1 MESALTLRLRARGC
15 EGVEFLFAQL
25 APRIGR
31 GGPDDLPVILL
42 EQFVEVVVR
51 VARVEQFVAA
61 ALLGVVEEV
70 AQTVHRRLQFRV
82 VPVGEE
88 PFSVL
93 VRQRQSLGP
102 SAVEERAG
110 GIDPQFGAQ
119 RQRGALG
126 GHGAQ
131 VLVVVVGL
139 LRHLLHALLQLPVDE
154 FDHLVERVAREVEI
168 VFQRH
173 RMIDDGNR
181 AVQLHQV
188 VVVGRTHETDVGLVE
203 LDLLFGQT
211 VGVGTSLVHDRV
223 SLLEE
228 DIGLPDAP
236 VERVPALRIAV
247 GRVPLGVFAGVVG
260 QSRVDFVGVGGPGI
274 SHRAVRDPDGRIVG
288 TVVEDLR
295 IPLFGAIDI
304 AEHLRDVGDAAG
316 QFVGHVEET
325 ARPDRAGQQSG
336 GKYFYKILFHSSF
349 SLIRS

>member
-1 MESALTLRLRARGC
+1 MESALTLRLRTRGC
-15 EGVEFLFAQL
+15 EGVEFLFAQR
-25 APRIGR
+25 APRVGR
-31 GGPDDLPVILL
+31 GGPDNLLVILL
-42 EQFVEVVVR
+42 EESVEVVVR

-61 ALLGVVEEV
+61 ARLGIVEEI
-70 AQTVHRRLQFRV
+70 AEAVHRRLQFRI

-88 PFSVL
+88 AFAVL
-93 VRQRQSLGP
+93 VGQRQALGP
-102 SAVEERAG
+102 SAVEERTG
-110 GIDPQFGAQ
+110 GIDPQLGTQ
-119 RQRGALG
+119 GQRGALG
-126 GHGAQ
+126 GHGTE

-139 LRHLLHALLQLPVDE
+139 LRHLLHALFQLPVDE
-154 FDHLVERVAREVEI
+154 IDHLVERVARKVEV

-173 RMIDDGNR
+173 RMVNDGNR

-188 VVVGRTHETDVGLVE
+188 VVVSRTHEADVGLVE
-203 LDLLFGQT
+203 FDLRLGQT
-211 VGVGTSLVHDRV
+211 VCVGAAFVHDRM
-223 SLLEE
+223 SLLQEN
-228 DIGLPDAP
+228 IGLADTL

-288 TVVEDLR
+288 TVVEDLG

-316 QFVGHVEET
+316 QLIGHVEEA
-325 ARPDRAGQQSG
+325 ARPSRAGQQSD